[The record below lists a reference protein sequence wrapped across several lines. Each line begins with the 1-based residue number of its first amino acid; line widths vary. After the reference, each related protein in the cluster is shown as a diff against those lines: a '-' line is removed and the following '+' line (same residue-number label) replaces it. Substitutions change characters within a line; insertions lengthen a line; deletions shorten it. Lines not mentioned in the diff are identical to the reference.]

1 MKKKSLWVYLIMGAF
16 LVFTSPSYATIIS
29 YDLGL
34 EYSGGTRPVG
44 TPPPWLTATFDDGGS
59 PGSVSLKM
67 DATDLTGTEKVGA
80 WLFNANG
87 SDSLISSLNFNYNAG
102 LSNTSDPTNSITT
115 GPPPPPL
122 NAGPAHGFDIEFVFF
137 TNGNNFGAG
146 DVLVYDIFS
155 AAPIDANTFLAFNSS
170 GKGPFETAAHV
181 QSIGSSGGSGWIAP
195 GSGIN
200 PVPEPTTMFLV
211 GIGLIGLIGFGR
223 KRFKA

>member
-1 MKKKSLWVYLIMGAF
+1 MKKKSLWVYLMMGAF

-34 EYSGGTRPVG
+34 EYSGGTPPAG
-44 TPPPWLTATFDDGGS
+44 TPPWLTATFDDGGT
-59 PGSVSLKM
+59 PGTVSLKM
-67 DATDLTGTEKVGA
+67 DATDLEGTEKVGA

-87 SDSLISSLNFNYNAG
+87 SDLLINSLEFSYNAS
-102 LSNTSDPTNSITT
+102 LSELFGDSNPTNSIEVN
-115 GPPPPPL
+115 PNSL
-122 NAGPAHGFDIEFVFF
+122 NAGPAFGFDIEFDFF

-155 AAPIDANTFLAFNSS
+155 PAPIDANTFLAFNSS

-181 QSIGSSGGSGWIAP
+181 QSIGLNGGSGWIAP
-195 GSGIN
+195 GSGSN
-200 PVPEPTTMFLV
+200 PVPEPTTMLLV
-211 GIGLIGLIGFGR
+211 GIGLIGLIGFGC